1 MSVFALELQFM
12 MLKIF
17 WSRAWTQLQLVRRSQ
32 ERGKEI
38 VTFDIIKSKKR
49 DKECFDAT
57 LKFQPL
63 ADSPADENIRT
74 GDQNGPRSNWGK
86 IYT

>member
-1 MSVFALELQFM
+1 MSVSTLELQFM

-17 WSRAWTQLQLVRRSQ
+17 WSRTWTQLVRRSQ
-32 ERGKEI
+32 EREKEF
-38 VTFDIIKSKKR
+38 VTLNIIKSKKKDR
-49 DKECFDAT
+49 ECFDAT

-74 GDQNGPRSNWGK
+74 GDQKGPRSNWGK
-86 IYT
+86 MYT

>member
-12 MLKIF
+12 MYKIF
-17 WSRAWTQLQLVRRSQ
+17 WSRTWTQLVRRSQ

-38 VTFDIIKSKKR
+38 VTLNIIKSEKKR
-49 DKECFDAT
+49 DGECFDAT

-74 GDQNGPRSNWGK
+74 GDQKGPRSNWGK
-86 IYT
+86 MYT